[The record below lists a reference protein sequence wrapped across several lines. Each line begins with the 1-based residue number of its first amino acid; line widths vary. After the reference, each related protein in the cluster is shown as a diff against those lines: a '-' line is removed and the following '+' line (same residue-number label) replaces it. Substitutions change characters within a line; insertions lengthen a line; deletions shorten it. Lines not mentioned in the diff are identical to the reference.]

1 MYTFVPL
8 HYLSEEI
15 IVSRHL
21 LLVIA
26 LVALVGLSI
35 YSDTDKKLLSSDEVI
50 AIEQHALFA
59 QKTQAAKA
67 ISEKYTPALQHN
79 LNYTRNT
86 IAAAEEEF
94 NTFLAA
100 SGCSIPL
107 EASYN
112 DLYVHTNYKDEPE
125 KCLLLAKQLLHY
137 RWHQFVLESAL
148 DTINLNRARN

>member
-1 MYTFVPL
+1 M
-8 HYLSEEI
+8 
-15 IVSRHL
+15 SRHL

-59 QKTQAAKA
+59 QKTQAGKA

-86 IAAAEEEF
+86 IAAAEE
-94 NTFLAA
+94 LP
-100 SGCSIPL
+100 PL
-107 EASYN
+107 R
-112 DLYVHTNYKDEPE
+112 P
-125 KCLLLAKQLLHY
+125 
-137 RWHQFVLESAL
+137 
-148 DTINLNRARN
+148 